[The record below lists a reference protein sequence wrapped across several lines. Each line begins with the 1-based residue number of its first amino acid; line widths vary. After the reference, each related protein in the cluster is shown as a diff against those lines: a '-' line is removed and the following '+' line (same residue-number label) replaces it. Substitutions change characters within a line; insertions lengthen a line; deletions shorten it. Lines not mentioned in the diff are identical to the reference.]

1 MHYASNLKAV
11 SYEIK
16 SYCGVGKK
24 HVLDFW
30 VFLNLYEFNFQTA
43 LRALWFT
50 KLCTLADVII
60 LRLRK

>member
-1 MHYASNLKAV
+1 MLSFSGINYIQYIKYIIEKCNLKAM

-30 VFLNLYEFNFQTA
+30 VFLNLCMNLTFKQH
-43 LRALWFT
+43 
-50 KLCTLADVII
+50 
-60 LRLRK
+60 